1 MKKVRNYKIQIFW
14 SLVIALFLLL
24 HTGFVLLILDPK
36 VNVVLSV
43 IFGSVY
49 RKAGETVMTTEGG
62 KPETLAIYKARGKP
76 FLIVGP
82 CAFHRYDEKYGAK
95 DDWAD
100 FFFVRPDSVIRTN
113 VNQGGD
119 IWFRLPGLLIIDDD
133 LTSSDCVRTPSWDDL
148 EHKGASVR
156 YDEATASYVYSL
168 RINRPEQSVS
178 FAIPARLFTSD
189 LLNAPNDTRY

>member
-62 KPETLAIYKARGKP
+62 KSETLAVYKAKNKP

-82 CAFHRYDEKYGAK
+82 CLFHGDK
-95 DDWAD
+95 DYED
-100 FFFVRPDSVIRTN
+100 FFFVNRDQVMRMATDKGGDMWSAPSIGCTLLTICPIARSCALHCGMNCNMKDRPSGMTTRRIRTFIRF
-113 VNQGGD
+113 GSKM
-119 IWFRLPGLLIIDDD
+119 IRSRRL
-133 LTSSDCVRTPSWDDL
+133 
-148 EHKGASVR
+148 
-156 YDEATASYVYSL
+156 
-168 RINRPEQSVS
+168 
-178 FAIPARLFTSD
+178 
-189 LLNAPNDTRY
+189 